1 MTLTGDYRDN
11 TPAIARV
18 FNDLAATLGLAD
30 AAATDVGTTTA
41 AAGAAAGAAAAGGR
55 AGRRTPPLPPLL
67 LPGRYSTGTPWLA
80 GDHDEEDMMDSHDDD
95 DDVSSLLSAL
105 RPRRPHENTNAPRPQ
120 SWGIEVKLDGSVM
133 LFGCEGSIALP
144 VLLQKLVPGPPQ
156 EEQPQEEQLVE
167 QLVEQAQQFLQQAQR
182 RQQHEL

>member
-1 MTLTGDYRDN
+1 
-11 TPAIARV
+11 
-18 FNDLAATLGLAD
+18 
-30 AAATDVGTTTA
+30 
-41 AAGAAAGAAAAGGR
+41 
-55 AGRRTPPLPPLL
+55 
-67 LPGRYSTGTPWLA
+67 
-80 GDHDEEDMMDSHDDD
+80 MDSDDDDDD

-105 RPRRPHENTNAPRPQ
+105 RPRRPHENTTLNAPRPQ

-156 EEQPQEEQLVE
+156 EEQLVE

>member
-1 MTLTGDYRDN
+1 
-11 TPAIARV
+11 
-18 FNDLAATLGLAD
+18 
-30 AAATDVGTTTA
+30 
-41 AAGAAAGAAAAGGR
+41 
-55 AGRRTPPLPPLL
+55 
-67 LPGRYSTGTPWLA
+67 
-80 GDHDEEDMMDSHDDD
+80 MDSDDDDDD

-144 VLLQKLVPGPPQ
+144 VLLQKLVPGPGPPQ